1 VAGKTATLAI
11 RIVSDASKA
20 GAGFAEAESKVAG
33 FQRGLDKASV
43 AATGMLGGLAAA
55 GKAAY
60 DAASALQQ
68 STGAID
74 SVFGDWAVDIEQA
87 AKRGAQAVGLAQ
99 SAYQDAAALIGS
111 QLKSLGFPIDENVAK
126 TQELIGVGADLAAT
140 FGGTTEDAVAALSSA
155 LKGERDPIERYGI
168 SLSQAAV
175 DAKVAALGL
184 DTSTD
189 AATRNAGAQATLALI
204 TEQAAGALGAFAREG
219 DTAAGASQRAA
230 AEFEN
235 AKAQLGDVLL
245 PIVAEGMTKF
255 ADFTGTLTE
264 HKDTVTLLAGVLGGL
279 ATATLAINAAMR
291 VYAAGQALA
300 TAAVWVFNAALWA
313 NPITWVVM
321 AIAALVLGVILAYK
335 KFEWFRNIVKSVWEW
350 LQKAFSAAGDF
361 IGKVGDFFS
370 APQTMTV
377 TPVVG
382 GLAGSYG
389 STGVPGVY
397 GAPMTALTGGGPS
410 SAGQG
415 PAAPT
420 TVVNVTVQGAL
431 DPVASGRQLVK
442 ILKEYGV
449 ATGGQV
455 SLTIGGR
462 A

>member
-1 VAGKTATLAI
+1 VAAKGATLAI
-11 RIVSDASKA
+11 RIISDASKS
-20 GAGFAEAESKVAG
+20 GQGFAEAESKVAG
-33 FQRGLDKASV
+33 FSRGLDKASI
-43 AATGMLGGLAAA
+43 AAGGLLGGLAAA
-55 GKAAY
+55 GKEAF

-74 SVFGDWAVDIEQA
+74 SVFGDWALDIEQA
-87 AKRGAQAVGLAQ
+87 AERGAQAVGLAQ

-111 QLKSLGFPIDENVAK
+111 QLKSLGFPIDENVKK
-126 TQELIGVGADLAAT
+126 TQELIGVGSDLAAT

-175 DAKVAALGL
+175 DAKTAAMGL
-184 DTSTD
+184 DTSSD
-189 AATRNAGAQATLALI
+189 SAKRNADAQATLAII
-204 TEQAAGALGAFAREG
+204 TEQAGSALGAFAREG

-235 AKAQLGDVLL
+235 AKAKLGDVLL
-245 PIVAEGMTKF
+245 PIVADGMTAF
-255 ADFTGTLTE
+255 SDFTGTLTE
-264 HKDTVTLLAGVLGGL
+264 HKDTVQLLAGVLGGL
-279 ATATLAINAAMR
+279 AVATLAINGAMR

-300 TAAVWVFNAALWA
+300 SAAVWVFNAALWA
-313 NPITWVVM
+313 NPIVWVVA
-321 AIAALVLGVILAYK
+321 AIAALVVAVVLAYK
-335 KFEWFRNIVKSVWEW
+335 KFEWFRSIIQSVWEW
-350 LQKAFSAAGDF
+350 LKKAWDFAG
-361 IGKVGDFFS
+361 GLLSKVGDFFS

-389 STGVPGVY
+389 SAGVPGIY
-397 GAPMTALTGGGPS
+397 GAPMTALAGGGPS

-415 PAAPT
+415 PDSPT
-420 TVVNVTVQGAL
+420 TVVNVTVQGAV
-431 DPVASGRQLVK
+431 DSVATGRQLVK
-442 ILKEYGV
+442 ILREYGV

-462 A
+462 S